1 MTYLVKARNF
11 RLYFPVNI
19 YATSAAK
26 QKTGKRYFSFF
37 VCPMKG
43 QDSIA
48 QTKPVDDSCR
58 RTKVFAIPLLLVSG
72 GVYGGVNEDISI
84 FRRRRIGFLS
94 HRTKSVRA
102 LS

>member
-1 MTYLVKARNF
+1 
-11 RLYFPVNI
+11 
-19 YATSAAK
+19 
-26 QKTGKRYFSFF
+26 
-37 VCPMKG
+37 MKG

-102 LS
+102 LSYGTAAKTLGPYSIKYCISPIFNHLLLFVELLE